1 MDFVRRSRTMVC
13 SSRWGKSSLSAWTFC
28 TGLEQWYV
36 AHDGGRSSLCT
47 WTLCIGLR
55 KWYVAQDRKKVF
67 SVHGVCTLV

>member
-36 AHDGGRSSLCT
+36 AHDGEE
-47 WTLCIGLR
+47 
-55 KWYVAQDRKKVF
+55 VV
-67 SVHGVCTLV
+67 SVHGPYVSV